1 MRGSRFFL
9 RLTILMVGGAL
20 VTACT
25 TTRSAERPGPTPAL
39 LPLPASVQPQPGQLM
54 LGGDAFI
61 AVPAGDPAARNAAE
75 RLAALL
81 SQTHRV
87 QLAVREAG
95 AGPIRIVR
103 GEASQAA
110 EGYQLDVRADGATIR
125 AGDAAGM
132 FYGAITL
139 WQLLAP
145 ERDGRLVADA
155 VTINDAPRFG
165 WRGLMLDSARHYQTP
180 EFIKQLIDW
189 MAVSKLN
196 MLHWHLTDDQ
206 GWRLEIRKYPRLTEI
221 GAWRVPAGSAPAKNI
236 DPATG
241 KPKRYGGFYTQ
252 AQVRD
257 IVAYAAAR
265 HVTIVPEIGVPGHAT
280 AAIAAYPAL
289 GTTATPPGAPSADWG
304 VFANLYN
311 VEETTFAFLED
322 VLAEVVELFPGRFV
336 HIGGDEA
343 VKDQWRA
350 SPQVQARMTALGV
363 RDEAALQGYVN
374 RRMQA
379 FLARHGRRLIGWDE
393 IIEAGLP
400 EDATVMSWRGIDG
413 AITAASRG
421 HDTVLSPAPTLYFD
435 HRQASTPAEPP
446 GRGKVVTLRDV
457 FDFEPVPERLTA
469 EQKLHVL
476 GLQGN
481 LWTEHVRTEAR
492 VEHQAFPRALAI
504 AELGWAGRGRDWPS
518 FVDRLLPQLDRL
530 RALGL
535 DPAPSAF
542 AVNDATRIVDRRV
555 AVELSNQ
562 IGSDIRYT
570 LDGSTPTAAS
580 THYVGPLDLPVP
592 SRLRAEA
599 FRDGRALPGGLDRA
613 YDAMSL
619 RRKDDTELKTCTEKL
634 TLALEDDAPID
645 GRRAV
650 LLTDIMNPCWIY
662 ADAPLDKI
670 AAIEVTVG
678 QLPFNFQ
685 IGKDIEKISFRPPDT
700 AAGEVEVRLGCDGER
715 IAVLPL
721 APATRSDALTTLRAP
736 IAPRPGAHDLCF
748 TYTAS
753 GVEPMWAIDAVQLVP
768 EGLPR

>member
-9 RLTILMVGGAL
+9 RLIIVMVGGAL
-20 VTACT
+20 AAGCT
-25 TTRSAERPGPTPAL
+25 MRSAERPGPTPAL
-39 LPLPASVQPQPGQLM
+39 LPLPASVQSQPGRLT
-54 LGGDAFI
+54 LGTGAFI
-61 AVPAGDPAARNAAE
+61 AVPAGDAPARNAAE

-81 SQTHRV
+81 SQTHHV
-87 QLAVREAG
+87 QLTVGEAGSGPIRFVRGG
-95 AGPIRIVR
+95 AGP
-103 GEASQAA
+103 A
-110 EGYQLDVRADGATIR
+110 ESYRLEVTPAGATIS

-132 FYGAITL
+132 FYGAVTL
-139 WQLLAP
+139 WQLLTP
-145 ERDGRLVADA
+145 GPDGRVSAAAITVD
-155 VTINDAPRFG
+155 DAPRFG

-196 MLHWHLTDDQ
+196 RLHWHLTDDQ
-206 GWRLEIRKYPRLTEI
+206 GWRLEIRKYPKLTEV
-221 GAWRVPAGSAPAKNI
+221 GAWRVPAGRAPANNI
-236 DPATG
+236 DPSIG
-241 KPKRYGGFYTQ
+241 KPKLYGGYYTQ

-257 IVAYAAAR
+257 IVAHAAAR
-265 HVTIVPEIGVPGHAT
+265 QVTIVPEIGVPGHAT

-289 GTTATPPGAPSADWG
+289 GVTATPPAAPSADWG

-311 VEETTFAFLED
+311 VEESTFAFLED
-322 VLAEVVELFPGRFV
+322 VLAEVVELFPGRFI

-350 SPQVQARMTALGV
+350 SPQVQARMAALGV
-363 RDEAALQGYVN
+363 RDEAALQGHVN

-379 FLARHGRRLIGWDE
+379 FLAKHGRRLIGWDE

-446 GRGKVVTLRDV
+446 GRGKVITLRDV
-457 FDFEPVPERLTA
+457 FDFEPVPDRLTA
-469 EQKLHVL
+469 DQKRHVL

-504 AELGWAGRGRDWPS
+504 AELGWAGKGRDWPG

-542 AVNDATRIVDRRV
+542 AVNDATRIARGRV

-570 LDGSTPTAAS
+570 LDGSPPTAAS
-580 THYVGPLDLPVP
+580 MRYAGPLDLPVP
-592 SRLRAEA
+592 SRLRAVA
-599 FRDGRALPGGLDRA
+599 FHDGRALPGGLDRR
-613 YDAMSL
+613 YDALSL
-619 RRKDDTELKTCTEKL
+619 RRKDDAELRTCTDKL
-634 TLALEDDAPID
+634 TLALEDDAPIE

-650 LLTDIMNPCWIY
+650 LLTDIMHPCWIY
-662 ADAPLDKI
+662 ADAPLDDV
-670 AAIEVTVG
+670 AAIEVTVA

-685 IGKDIEKISFRPPDT
+685 IGKDIENIGFRPPAT
-700 AAGEVEVRLGCDGER
+700 PAGEIEVRLGCTGDR

-721 APATRSDALTTLRAP
+721 APATRNDGLTMLRAP
-736 IAPRPGAHDLCF
+736 IAARPGAHDLCF
-748 TYTAS
+748 TYTAA

-768 EGLPR
+768 AEVRR